1 MTCEK
6 GVLQKMETKR
16 KILRGVRRTALAL
29 ILLAAVLL
37 ISRAVAMRTVYDRAV
52 KNNAVSQLETLKLDG
67 EEQSVL
73 IEGKSEDNP
82 VLIMLHGGPQ
92 SPIIYGTGYR
102 GDTPELTEHFLVV
115 YWDCW
120 GCGKNFTDDTESA
133 TLERQVAMTCDLV
146 RAMKAQYP
154 GRKIYLFGYSN
165 GTILTTSAAETVGDD
180 LAGIINLG
188 PITSLR
194 DAQEMAY
201 QALKTEDMS
210 EWDKRVLEE
219 SYERNDLEGFSKL
232 EEMVTLKTSRM
243 FYWRDLPA
251 NTRLMGYFAR
261 VFYSPDYSL
270 ADIYHAYYASIFGDS
285 RFTTLRQQI
294 YEADEKKALENLE
307 VPLLILQSEGDI
319 YGSADYFRQLAAQK
333 DNVTFIQI
341 AESAHLPTNAGFKA
355 INRAVI
361 DFAR

>member
-1 MTCEK
+1 M
-6 GVLQKMETKR
+6 QKMEKKR
-16 KILRGVRRTALAL
+16 KILKIVRRAALAL
-29 ILLAAVLL
+29 VLLAAVLL
-37 ISRAVAMRTVYDRAV
+37 ISRAVAMRVVYDRAV
-52 KNNAVSQLETLKLDG
+52 RNNAVSQLETLKLDG

-102 GDTPELTEHFLVV
+102 GDKPELTEHFLVV

-120 GCGKNFTDDTESA
+120 GCGKNFTDDTESV
-133 TLERQVAMTCDLV
+133 TLERQIAMTCDLV

-165 GTILTTSAAETVGDD
+165 GTILTTSAAETIGDD

-201 QALKTEDMS
+201 QALRTEDMS

-243 FYWRDLPA
+243 FYWRDLFS

-270 ADIYHAYYASIFGDS
+270 ADIYHAYYASIFGGS

-294 YEADEKKALENLE
+294 YEADEKEALENLK
-307 VPLLILQSEGDI
+307 VPVLILQSEGDI
-319 YGSADYFRQLAAQK
+319 YGSADFFSQLAAQK
-333 DNVTFIQI
+333 NNVTFIQI
-341 AESAHLPTNAGFKA
+341 PESAHLPTNAGFE
-355 INRAVI
+355 AVNQAVN

>member
-1 MTCEK
+1 M
-6 GVLQKMETKR
+6 
-16 KILRGVRRTALAL
+16 ALAL
-29 ILLAAVLL
+29 VLLIAVLL
-37 ISRAVAMRTVYDRAV
+37 ISRAVAMRVVYERAV

-73 IEGKSEDNP
+73 IEGKSEDLP

-92 SPIIYGTGYR
+92 SPIIYGNGYR

-120 GCGKNFTDDTESA
+120 GCGKNFADNTESV

-146 RAMKAQYP
+146 RDMKARFP
-154 GRKIYLFGYSN
+154 GRKIFLFGYSN
-165 GTILTTSAAETVGDD
+165 GTILATSAAETMGDD

-210 EWDKRVLEE
+210 EWDKKVLEE

-232 EEMVTLKTSRM
+232 EEMVTLKTSRYLTGGIC
-243 FYWRDLPA
+243 FPTHGSWATL
-251 NTRLMGYFAR
+251 
-261 VFYSPDYSL
+261 
-270 ADIYHAYYASIFGDS
+270 HAYFTARITAWQTS
-285 RFTTLRQQI
+285 TTLIMRPSSGAPASQRF
-294 YEADEKKALENLE
+294 
-307 VPLLILQSEGDI
+307 
-319 YGSADYFRQLAAQK
+319 GSRSMRSMK
-333 DNVTFIQI
+333 RKPWKT
-341 AESAHLPTNAGFKA
+341 
-355 INRAVI
+355 
-361 DFAR
+361 

>member
-1 MTCEK
+1 M
-6 GVLQKMETKR
+6 QKMKKKHEIL
-16 KILRGVRRTALAL
+16 KIARRMALAL
-29 ILLAAVLL
+29 VL
-37 ISRAVAMRTVYDRAV
+37 VVYERAV

-73 IEGKSEDNP
+73 IEGKSEDLP

-92 SPIIYGTGYR
+92 SPIIYGNGYR

-120 GCGKNFTDDTESA
+120 GCGKNFTDNTESV

-146 RAMKAQYP
+146 RDMKARFP
-154 GRKIYLFGYSN
+154 GRKIFLFGYSN
-165 GTILTTSAAETVGDD
+165 GTILATSAAETMGDD

-210 EWDKRVLEE
+210 EWDKKVLEE

-232 EEMVTLKTSRM
+232 EEMVTLKTSRI
-243 FYWRDLPA
+243 FYWRDLFS

-270 ADIYHAYYASIFGDS
+270 ADIYGGS

-294 YEADEKKALENLE
+294 YEVDEKEALENLK
-307 VPLLILQSEGDI
+307 VKILILQSEGDI
-319 YGSADYFRQLAAQK
+319 YGSADFFSQLAAQK

-341 AESAHLPTNAGFKA
+341 PESAHLPTNAGFEA
-355 INRAVI
+355 VNRAVI
-361 DFAR
+361 DFAK

>member
-1 MTCEK
+1 M
-6 GVLQKMETKR
+6 QKMEKKR
-16 KILRGVRRTALAL
+16 KILKIVQFTAVALAL
-29 ILLAAVLL
+29 LATVLL
-37 ISRAVAMRTVYDRAV
+37 ISRAIAMRAVYDRAV
-52 KNNAVSQLETLKLDG
+52 KNNAVSRLETLELDG

-73 IEGKSEDNP
+73 VEGKREDLP

-120 GCGKNFTDDTESA
+120 GCGKNFTDDTESV

-165 GTILTTSAAETVGDD
+165 GTILTVSAAQTVGGD

-188 PITSLR
+188 PITSLK
-194 DAQEMAY
+194 DAQEMAF

-210 EWDKRVLEE
+210 YWDRRVLEE

-243 FYWRDLPA
+243 FYWKDLSA

-261 VFYSPDYSL
+261 VFYSPDFSL
-270 ADIYHAYYASIFGDS
+270 ADIYHAYYASIFGGS

-294 YEADEKKALENLE
+294 YEADEKQAMENLE
-307 VPLLILQSEGDI
+307 VPMLILQAEGDI
-319 YGSADYFRQLAAQK
+319 YGPADFFRHLAAQK

-341 AESAHLPTNAGFKA
+341 PESAHLPTNAGFETV
-355 INRAVI
+355 NCSVV
-361 DFAR
+361 DFAK